1 MSNLYKNSDTQTAIL
16 QEENLE
22 LLRELRSLY
31 ELHVSLLREA
41 VSLQE
46 AIGESGPQNL
56 SDGTAQ

>member
-41 VSLQE
+41 VSLQK
-46 AIGESGPQNL
+46 AIGESGQQNL
-56 SDGTAQ
+56 PGGTAQ